1 MKFVK
6 VMDHWFAG
14 IISVDIPGGIE
25 TTAGWVNNGDWEEVP
40 DTEKFAGAMC
50 LFDGNYAAYLPLEWP
65 QLKFWD
71 MDMQESFFVTDID
84 FEHRRFICSDGKIR
98 DRAQC
103 VVSSSFDAKP
113 KEESNG

>member
-14 IISVDIPGGIE
+14 IINADIPGGVE

-40 DTEKFAGAMC
+40 DSEKLAGAMC
-50 LFDGNYAAYLPLEWP
+50 LFDGNYAAYLPFEWP

-71 MDMQESFFVTDID
+71 IDMKESFFVVNID
-84 FEHRRFICSDGKIR
+84 FEQGKFICSDSKVR
-98 DRAQC
+98 YKVQC
-103 VVSSSFDAKP
+103 VVSSSLDIKP
-113 KEESNG
+113 KEGK